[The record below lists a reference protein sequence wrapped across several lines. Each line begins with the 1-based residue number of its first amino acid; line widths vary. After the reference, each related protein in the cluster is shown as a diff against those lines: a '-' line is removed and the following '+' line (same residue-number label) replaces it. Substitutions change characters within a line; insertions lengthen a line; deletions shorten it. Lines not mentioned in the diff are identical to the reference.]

1 MRRHEATGPA
11 TCWPVMHPVKVH
23 YMLGTVLGA
32 GSVKSKIRS
41 GVLTSGFLVPWEEL
55 TSAKLTR
62 KMSSSLYL
70 LKESLQGQHVKVKN
84 TILSGITRAAPKL
97 CPHGLWGTRLSARH
111 GRWYPSTA
119 PADSMPLSLPLC
131 PKPWV
136 LRGSWPLV
144 TPQTPGT
151 LRTPPSAP
159 SPPLASLPEHHQPH
173 LRFQLP
179 SRCSWPLY
187 WVEAVPPNSCS
198 CGTSESELHWKSGF
212 CRCN

>member
-1 MRRHEATGPA
+1 MRCHEAGHLLACHAPCQSPLHAGHCPGSGQCHEQNQEWGPDLGVSG
-11 TCWPVMHPVKVH
+11 PVGRTDISKANTENELFPP
-23 YMLGTVLGA
+23 LA
-32 GSVKSKIRS
+32 QRKSPR
-41 GVLTSGFLVPWEEL
+41 
-55 TSAKLTR
+55 AKLKTQ
-62 KMSSSLYL
+62 SC
-70 LKESLQGQHVKVKN
+70 QA
-84 TILSGITRAAPKL
+84 GITRAAPKP